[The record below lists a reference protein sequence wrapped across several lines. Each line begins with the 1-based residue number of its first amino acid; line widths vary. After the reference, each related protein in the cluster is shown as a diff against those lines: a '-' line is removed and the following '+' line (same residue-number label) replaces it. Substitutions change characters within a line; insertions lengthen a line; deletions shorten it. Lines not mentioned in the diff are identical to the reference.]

1 MPLYHA
7 PTADF
12 QFLLKD
18 WLGLDAHYEKLGIS
32 DFDSDLAN
40 EIISQGAKFALDV
53 VAPLNREGDEE
64 GCRLEDGK
72 VTTPKGFA
80 EAYQEYVANGWN
92 AMLGTAEYDGQ
103 DLPYTMA
110 VLRFMKCSMRQT

>member
-7 PTADF
+7 PTTDF

-40 EIISQGAKFALDV
+40 EIIAQGAKFAIDV

-64 GCRLEDGK
+64 GCKLEDGK
-72 VTTPKGFA
+72 ITTPKGFA
-80 EAYQEYVANGWN
+80 DAYQEYVANGWK
-92 AMLGTAEYDGQ
+92 GTSLHHGGAC
-103 DLPYTMA
+103 T
-110 VLRFMKCSMRQT
+110 